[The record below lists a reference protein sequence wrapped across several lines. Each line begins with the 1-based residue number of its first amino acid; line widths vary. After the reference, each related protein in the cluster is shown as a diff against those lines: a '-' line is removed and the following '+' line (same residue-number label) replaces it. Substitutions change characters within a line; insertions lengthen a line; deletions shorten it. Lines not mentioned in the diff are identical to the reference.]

1 MVYDYQLQVIIV
13 KDLITDLIKKGEV
26 LDGYAMSPRAIGT
39 KYYVGIIWKVVSEKK
54 QIRDFK
60 KKLNTMLKS
69 LAFKSKN
76 A

>member
-1 MVYDYQLQVIIV
+1 MAENLLNEIYLP
-13 KDLITDLIKKGEV
+13 EF
-26 LDGYAMSPRAIGT
+26 
-39 KYYVGIIWKVVSEKK
+39 EKK